1 MVWLLFK
8 VYLFYHVSNIYFFNL
23 RGNLNGAVS
32 SNVVSQTTASQM
44 TGKES
49 QLLVLLFLLKSIDPG
64 INRGIPSDTV
74 LY

>member
-23 RGNLNGAVS
+23 RVNLNGAVS